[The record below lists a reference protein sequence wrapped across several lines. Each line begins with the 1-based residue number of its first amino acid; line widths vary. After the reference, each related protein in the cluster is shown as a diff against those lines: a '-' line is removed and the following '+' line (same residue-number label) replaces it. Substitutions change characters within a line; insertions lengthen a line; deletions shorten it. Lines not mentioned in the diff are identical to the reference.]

1 MILPIQT
8 GLLVASFSP
17 SSLPAAIPG
26 WIMILTSSWFRLV
39 LIAGAILSVWV
50 LALTQSFGGWACLCC
65 SLGTVL
71 FVWLLQ
77 RGRSKDWILGACLLL
92 TLTGSWLVWTSSKR
106 GFGLWNLSASENP
119 IVLRLIAY
127 RTALDIFRDFPVTG
141 IGLGNYGILNPRYQ
155 TSPRL
160 VTQFAHNTLLQL
172 LSEGGLMLVAGF
184 LCVAVV
190 GIRWKSTQDR
200 TSSRALFK
208 DPLYLGMMGSLV
220 AWLVHNGLDIDFY
233 FPSLGALGVLVL
245 GLFWDYPSLQSEES
259 GTPCSRSVRFSI
271 LLIEVAL
278 GLALL
283 TGVRFHLSRSLLDLA
298 RISASAGDLTDAN
311 HYARWA
317 VKTRPQDAVGVLFQG
332 KLETQLRQQ
341 QGEVTAELLN
351 TLCRSLEEAVRLDPF
366 NAEIH
371 FELSRVY
378 KGLGDAKLSDE
389 SRAKA
394 MALFPSNPRYRSPQ

>member
-1 MILPIQT
+1 
-8 GLLVASFSP
+8 
-17 SSLPAAIPG
+17 
-26 WIMILTSSWFRLV
+26 
-39 LIAGAILSVWV
+39 
-50 LALTQSFGGWACLCC
+50 
-65 SLGTVL
+65 
-71 FVWLLQ
+71 
-77 RGRSKDWILGACLLL
+77 
-92 TLTGSWLVWTSSKR
+92 
-106 GFGLWNLSASENP
+106 
-119 IVLRLIAY
+119 
-127 RTALDIFRDFPVTG
+127 
-141 IGLGNYGILNPRYQ
+141 
-155 TSPRL
+155 
-160 VTQFAHNTLLQL
+160 
-172 LSEGGLMLVAGF
+172 
-184 LCVAVV
+184 
-190 GIRWKSTQDR
+190 
-200 TSSRALFK
+200 
-208 DPLYLGMMGSLV
+208 
-220 AWLVHNGLDIDFY
+220 
-233 FPSLGALGVLVL
+233 
-245 GLFWDYPSLQSEES
+245 
-259 GTPCSRSVRFSI
+259 
-271 LLIEVAL
+271 LIEVAL

-341 QGEVTAELLN
+341 QGEVTAGLLN